1 MKNCLDG
8 SIDLLEARK
17 ALQKVL
23 GIGWIDGLEAKRV
36 GLGEFLDGCS
46 AEKDLGCWLV
56 AD

>member
-36 GLGEFLDGCS
+36 GLGKSSWMAAQQKRIWG
-46 AEKDLGCWLV
+46 AGW
-56 AD
+56 